1 MITDNQIDKL
11 PESALQDITL
21 PELVRLIADSST
33 EHRQKAMDLVL
44 MVGLKVCLPI
54 LENAVRND
62 SDANLRNGAMEAL
75 VAFGE
80 MAVPHLTKLL
90 TDDNEE
96 VRNFSAVMLGDIGN
110 PKAVAALVAALEDAE
125 ANVRHGAA
133 EALAKIG
140 DYRAVPPLQ
149 KMLKGD
155 FWDHFYA
162 DAALQ
167 MLAGRVVNSTRA
179 FQKAAN

>member
-1 MITDNQIDKL
+1 MTTDNLSNI
-11 PESALQDITL
+11 ELQDIAL

-62 SDANLRNGAMEAL
+62 SDADLRNGAMEAL

-110 PKAVAALVAALEDAE
+110 PKAVSALIAALQDPD

-133 EALAKIG
+133 EALGKIG
-140 DYRAVPPLQ
+140 DYRAVSPLQ
-149 KMLKGD
+149 KMCRGD

-167 MLAGRVVNSTRA
+167 MLAGNIADLNKDHQEAV
-179 FQKAAN
+179 